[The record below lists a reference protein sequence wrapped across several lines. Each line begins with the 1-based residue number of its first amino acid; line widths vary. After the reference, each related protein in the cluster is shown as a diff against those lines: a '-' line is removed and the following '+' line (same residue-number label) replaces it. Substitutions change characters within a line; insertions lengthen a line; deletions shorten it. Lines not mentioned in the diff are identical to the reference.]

1 VEASDTINTVKGMIQ
16 NKEGVRRKDFDL
28 EFYGEKLVG
37 SYALFQ
43 CDIADGA
50 ELTVVLSGLQGQWP
64 SCQEH
69 QGRGRSRRHQP
80 VHQAA
85 GRHDVGQGPEGLR
98 ESLRGVRA
106 GLRRDGDQ
114 RRAEQELANI
124 AKKKDEANEML
135 KGKGTNFTWKLQE
148 LGTYHEDLQTI
159 EDVRNRCE
167 GATAYYKRLL
177 ASSIWDKICK
187 DNNGEF
193 KMEEVRVMLAGAK
206 DSAEMES

>member
-1 VEASDTINTVKGMIQ
+1 MTSDKDLKVFAKAYVACVRVCGVTATSVEL
-16 NKEGVRRKDFDL
+16 NK
-28 EFYGEKLVG
+28 
-37 SYALFQ
+37 
-43 CDIADGA
+43 
-50 ELTVVLSGLQGQWP
+50 
-64 SCQEH
+64 
-69 QGRGRSRRHQP
+69 
-80 VHQAA
+80 
-85 GRHDVGQGPEGLR
+85 
-98 ESLRGVRA
+98 
-106 GLRRDGDQ
+106 
-114 RRAEQELANI
+114 ELANI

-135 KGKGTNFTWKLQE
+135 KGKGANFTWKLQE